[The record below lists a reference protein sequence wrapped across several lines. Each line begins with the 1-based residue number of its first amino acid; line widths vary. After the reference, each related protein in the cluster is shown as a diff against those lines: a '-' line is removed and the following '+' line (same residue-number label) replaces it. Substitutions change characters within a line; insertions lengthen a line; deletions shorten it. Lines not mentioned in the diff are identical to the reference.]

1 MAKKKSLERLSL
13 EEIKAKVNA
22 DSVKETGIEVMVT
35 GSEMEL
41 AVPRISTGILSYD
54 LALGGG
60 FAKNQANEIVGV
72 ESSGKTAVCFHLI
85 ATQQQEHG
93 PDHRTLFVAAEEF
106 VPSYAEMFGVNLA
119 QVEVLESNHMESV
132 FEIIIMAAENR
143 AVDLII
149 IDSLPAL
156 VAEAEAEKSL
166 VDGLI
171 VSPGARIIGTFFKKW
186 QKASRRSLKDADDR
200 PVTMIVINQWRDKI
214 GVMFGD
220 PRTTPG
226 GKGKDYYF
234 FTRTELGRQDWI
246 QEVKSDLTTRIGQT
260 IGART
265 IKNKTY
271 RPQQRAEFDFYFADG
286 GGFHAGE
293 FDTVKD
299 VVNVALA
306 LDLFEAPR
314 YSWKGE
320 KLASNKED
328 LYLAV
333 REQPLVFREI
343 WDAAKAVVLPH
354 LTELENEQD
363 SSSEGV
369 GQAGEEDGE

>member
-1 MAKKKSLERLSL
+1 MAKKNVERLTL
-13 EEIKAKVNA
+13 DEIKAQVNKK
-22 DSVKETGIEVMVT
+22 SIEETGIPMMVT
-35 GSEMEL
+35 GSEMQL
-41 AVPRISTGILSYD
+41 IIPRISTGILSYD

-60 FAKNQANEIVGV
+60 WAKNQANEIVGP
-72 ESSGKTAVCFHLI
+72 ESSGKTATCFNAI
-85 ATQQQEHG
+85 AHQQKDD
-93 PDHRTLFVAAEEF
+93 PDHRTLYVAAEEY
-106 VPSYAEMFGVNLA
+106 VPSFAQMFGVNNA
-119 QVEVLESNHMESV
+119 QVEVLETNAMETA
-132 FEIIIMAAENR
+132 FEVIIKAAENR
-143 AVDLII
+143 AVDLIV

-156 VAEAEAEKSL
+156 VTEAEGEKSL
-166 VDGLI
+166 TDGLI

-186 QKASRRSLKDADDR
+186 QKASRRSLVDPGDR
-200 PVTMIVINQWRDKI
+200 PITMVVINQWRDKI

-260 IGART
+260 VAART

-286 GGFHAGE
+286 GGFHKGD
-293 FDTVKD
+293 FDVVKD

-306 LDLFEAPR
+306 LDIFESPR
-314 YSWKGE
+314 YTFEGE
-320 KLASNKED
+320 KLAGKKED

-333 REQPLVFREI
+333 REQPRVFEKL
-343 WDAAKAVVLPH
+343 WDASMAAMLPH
-354 LTELENEQD
+354 LIEENIDESD
-363 SSSEGV
+363 AIPESV
-369 GQAGEEDGE
+369 GQAGDTDG